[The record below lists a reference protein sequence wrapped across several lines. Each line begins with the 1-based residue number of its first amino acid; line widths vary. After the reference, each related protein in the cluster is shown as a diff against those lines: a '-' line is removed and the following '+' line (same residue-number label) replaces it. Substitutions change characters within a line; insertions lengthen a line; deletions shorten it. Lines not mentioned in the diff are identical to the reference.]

1 MSPAKVRTR
10 NNHEATAPPKTRI
23 LHLHEVHLAVFT
35 KVNIKVPHIF
45 ETDLRSAQKVI
56 YYPQMFRLT
65 ALGQKKK
72 KKKKERKQ

>member
-45 ETDLRSAQKVI
+45 ETDLRSAQKVK
-56 YYPQMFRLT
+56 Y
-65 ALGQKKK
+65 
-72 KKKKERKQ
+72 